1 MKKVILI
8 SLACIL
14 YISNV
19 YSKFRTESDAKKMLA
34 SFLSQPS
41 GIMRKVQ
48 SVKNRVKLEYTG
60 FDNTT
65 TSSSANKAYYFVY
78 NIGENQGFVIVS
90 GEDRT
95 KTILGYSDSGSFNS
109 SEIPE
114 NLKIWLDFYASEIK
128 LLSAQP
134 KKAVSSAKFN
144 ANTDLKL
151 NENKS
156 VYAPAIAPLLGG
168 IKWNQG
174 SPYNNLCPMFDATT
188 RCVSGC
194 VATGMAQVM
203 KYHAWPMMGTASK
216 TYTTK
221 TLNVPLSVDFSI
233 TEYKWLNM
241 SDTYSTSSTQIQKDA
256 VATLMYSCGVAVN
269 MDYGKSSSASSVTM
283 AKSLITYFNYDANIQ
298 FYQRDYYSKS
308 EWSDIIKIELNAS
321 RPVLYDGQSATG
333 GHLFV
338 CDGYDS
344 NGLFHFNWGWG
355 GSSNGYFEL
364 TVLNPSDQGIGGTG
378 GGYNAGQGITIGVQK
393 PNPNSTPTYR
403 LCASKISTNEVDS
416 IDRNAIFTIYSTSLY
431 NNGINAF
438 DGNIALAL
446 YNDSSLIQI
455 IKNSAISKLSG
466 MTGFSLYSYST
477 TIPAAIENG
486 NYKLYVIYKANN
498 ENQWRK
504 IRQKI
509 GTQDYVNVA
518 VTSKKIKLYSTRELY
533 PHFILNNYEASSN
546 FYQTKTGKVNVNITN
561 NGGEYNSTF
570 TVILQN
576 DTIAGNTQI
585 VTTQPINIASG
596 ETKSLDLNG
605 VVTVAPGKYH
615 LKVMYDSLNI
625 RTNGTTNCSLIEIP
639 VQVMTA
645 PTGVTNLVLTSAISF
660 PDPKKVEKS
669 NAVLTAHI
677 KNTDGYFDSRLVA
690 NIYPRNGG
698 SIIATLG
705 NQSVV
710 IEKGIEKTVTFSGA
724 INLNPSTYAIELY
737 YYTASKT
744 WAQVQPSDSAALVF
758 TLVDNYSALP
768 ESKFSADLAIYPN
781 PTHNKLSL
789 KSEEIVK
796 SIRIIDILGKEVL
809 SVRPEK
815 YGEIFVVVENLKSG
829 TYMLQSETEMGI
841 KVAKFIKK

>member
-1 MKKVILI
+1 MKKIIL
-8 SLACIL
+8 LAIVNIL
-14 YISNV
+14 CISNG
-19 YSKFRTESDAKKMLA
+19 YSKSRTESEAQKMLA
-34 SFLSQPS
+34 TFLNQPS
-41 GIMRKVQ
+41 GMMKKAPAAVN
-48 SVKNRVKLEYTG
+48 KVKLVYASV
-60 FDNTT
+60 DKT
-65 TSSSANKAYYFVY
+65 TSSTLANNAYYYVY
-78 NIGENQGFVIVS
+78 NVGENDGFVIVS
-90 GEDRT
+90 GDDRA
-95 KTILGYSDSGSFNS
+95 KDILGYSDSGTFESN
-109 SEIPE
+109 EIPE
-114 NLKIWLDFYASEIK
+114 NLKSWLDFYASELK
-128 LLSAQP
+128 LLAAQP
-134 KKAVSSAKFN
+134 ETAAFAPRLRTN
-144 ANTDLKL
+144 AATKVVK
-151 NENKS
+151 NERTFATT
-156 VYAPAIAPLLGG
+156 VAPLLGG

-174 SPYNNLCPMFDATT
+174 SPYNNMCPMFDATT

-203 KYHAWPMMGTASK
+203 KYHAWPMMGRGSK

-283 AKSLITYFNYDANIQ
+283 AKSLITYFNYDANTQ
-298 FYQRDYYSKS
+298 FYQRDYYTKA
-308 EWSDIIKIELNAS
+308 EWANIIKTELNAS

-364 TVLNPSDQGIGGTG
+364 TVLNPSDQGIGGTA
-378 GGYNAGQGITIGVQK
+378 GGYNAGQGITVGVQK

-416 IDRNAIFTIYSTSLY
+416 IDRNAIFTVYSTSLY

-438 DGNIALAL
+438 DGNVALAL

-466 MTGFSLYSYST
+466 MTGYSLYSYST
-477 TIPAAIENG
+477 TIPAEIPNG
-486 NYKLYVIYKANN
+486 NYKLYVIYKANS
-498 ENQWRK
+498 ESQWQK
-504 IRQKI
+504 IRQKV
-509 GTQDYVNVA
+509 GTQDYLNIT
-518 VTSKKIKLYSTRELY
+518 VTSNKLKLYATRDLY
-533 PHFILNNYEASSN
+533 PQLVLNNYEASNN
-546 FYQTKTGKVNVNITN
+546 FYQTKTGKINVNITN

-576 DTIAGNTQI
+576 DSVATNTQI
-585 VTTQPINIASG
+585 ITTQPINITSG

-605 VVTVAPGKYH
+605 IVTATPGMYH

-625 RTNGTTNCSLIEIP
+625 RSNGTTNCSLIEIP
-639 VQVMTA
+639 VQVLAA

-660 PDPKKVEKS
+660 PDPKKVDKN

-710 IEKGIEKTVTFSGA
+710 IEKGVEKTITFSGV
-724 INLNPSTYAIELY
+724 INLNPSTYAIELD

-758 TLVDNYSALP
+758 TLVDNYSALS
-768 ESKFSADLAIYPN
+768 ESKFSADLMLYPN
-781 PTHNKLSL
+781 PTHNILSL

-809 SVRPEK
+809 YAKPEK
-815 YGEIFVVVENLKSG
+815 NGEIFVVVENLKSG
-829 TYMLQSETEMGI
+829 TYMLKSETEKGI
-841 KVAKFIKK
+841 KVAKFIKN